1 MRLTEEPDVPHE
13 RKEDVLKQATGW
25 IAGGTC
31 GGGERAETGQS
42 RVAGVPFYRATAI
55 AAGTDIA
62 QF

>member
-1 MRLTEEPDVPHE
+1 MPHE
-13 RKEDVLKQATGW
+13 RKEGVLKQARGW

-55 AAGTDIA
+55 AAGTDVA